1 MAPIAPARVIDV
13 LAQVFKAHIVGLQD
27 TSGIEGNGSD
37 VVGVN
42 DADDEVTGV
51 VCADARLHVRSSGRL
66 CTRVNAAVLVDDH
79 DNWHVCR
86 I

>member
-51 VCADARLHVRSSGRL
+51 VLMLACMSEVL
-66 CTRVNAAVLVDDH
+66 AASVPV
-79 DNWHVCR
+79 
-86 I
+86 